1 MERLF
6 NSQQLLEAFTLA
18 LSIAGRPGTLV
29 SVNLHRGE
37 LEIEVTTPSEH
48 YSFKLLGK
56 EEYQVRNESE
66 LRILRELK
74 QELETSIIIA
84 ERDSET
90 GAAIVSKGQKDASF
104 FSPYC

>member
-6 NSQQLLEAFTLA
+6 HSQQLLEAFTLA
-18 LSIAGRPGTLV
+18 LSIAGRQGTLV
-29 SVNLHRGE
+29 SVNLHRAE
-37 LEIEVTTPSEH
+37 LEIEVTTQSEH

-74 QELETSIIIA
+74 QELEASL
-84 ERDSET
+84 
-90 GAAIVSKGQKDASF
+90 IVVA
-104 FSPYC
+104 

>member
-6 NSQQLLEAFTLA
+6 HSQLLEAFTLA
-18 LSIAGRPGTLV
+18 LSIAGRQGTLV

-37 LEIEVTTPSEH
+37 LEIEVTTPQEH

-56 EEYQVRNESE
+56 EEYHLRNESE

-74 QELETSIIIA
+74 QELETSIVVA

-90 GAAIVSKGQKDASF
+90 GAVMVFGGQKIHL
-104 FSPYC
+104 

>member
-1 MERLF
+1 MERIF
-6 NSQQLLEAFTLA
+6 NSSQLLEAFTLA

-37 LEIEVTTPSEH
+37 LEIEVTTQSEH
-48 YSFKLLGK
+48 SSFRLLAK

-74 QELETSIIIA
+74 QELESGLVLSG
-84 ERDSET
+84 E
-90 GAAIVSKGQKDASF
+90 KGASF

>member
-6 NSQQLLEAFTLA
+6 NCPQLLEAFTLA
-18 LSIAGRPGTLV
+18 LSIAQKSGTLV

-48 YSFKLLGK
+48 SSFRLLGR

-74 QELETSIIIA
+74 QELESRLVLSG
-84 ERDSET
+84 E
-90 GAAIVSKGQKDASF
+90 KGASF

>member
-6 NSQQLLEAFTLA
+6 NSSQLLEAFTLA
-18 LSIAGRPGTLV
+18 LSIAGRQGTLV

-37 LEIEVTTPSEH
+37 LEIEVTTQSEH
-48 YSFKLLGK
+48 SSFRLLAK

-74 QELETSIIIA
+74 QELESVA
-84 ERDSET
+84 V
-90 GAAIVSKGQKDASF
+90 IVSKGQMDASF

>member
-18 LSIAGRPGTLV
+18 LSIAGRQGTLV

-37 LEIEVTTPSEH
+37 LEIEVTTPQEH

-74 QELETSIIIA
+74 QELESGLVLSG
-84 ERDSET
+84 E
-90 GAAIVSKGQKDASF
+90 KGASF

>member
-6 NSQQLLEAFTLA
+6 HCQQLLEAFTLA

-37 LEIEVTTPSEH
+37 LEIEVTTPQEH
-48 YSFKLLGK
+48 YSFRLLAK
-56 EEYQVRNESE
+56 EEYQTRNESE

-74 QELETSIIIA
+74 EELEASIIIA
-84 ERDSET
+84 ERDSEV
-90 GAAIVSKGQKDASF
+90 GAIVVSKGEKDASF